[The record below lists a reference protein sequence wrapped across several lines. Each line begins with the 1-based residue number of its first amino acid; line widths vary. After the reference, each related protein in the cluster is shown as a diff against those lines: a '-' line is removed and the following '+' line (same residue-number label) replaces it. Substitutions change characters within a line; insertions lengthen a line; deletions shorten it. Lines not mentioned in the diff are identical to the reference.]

1 MTSATI
7 LMVTSSSFQLES
19 SLRAEMSGGEVCADA
34 VFAISI
40 ATRMIAA
47 RMFLLRSPSSGYRPW
62 MPEADKL
69 TPADPRDLADA
80 IGYALRFRGRKRV
93 HNADEYM
100 AAIAAE
106 RVVEYLERA
115 GFVVMKR
122 PRLSAARRWGGAM
135 KDSTSAGR
143 SPDARHVSVGWCRGN
158 LGRKS
163 LRPRRAPRR
172 DRLAACQHG
181 ERTRK

>member
-1 MTSATI
+1 
-7 LMVTSSSFQLES
+7 
-19 SLRAEMSGGEVCADA
+19 
-34 VFAISI
+34 
-40 ATRMIAA
+40 
-47 RMFLLRSPSSGYRPW
+47 
-62 MPEADKL
+62 
-69 TPADPRDLADA
+69 
-80 IGYALRFRGRKRV
+80 
-93 HNADEYM
+93 M